1 MNRVLTAYADVD
13 SLFDYRRGLIQK
25 WLTRDMA
32 VSDENSLSDEA
43 FAAYQEKRRLQG
55 DTLWELHIEKNY
67 RERRMDTFSY
77 PFFGFTRQIFR
88 ELYQKRSLRDWGY
101 GYYPT
106 GFLSNFVKVIIEH
119 EQLTDKPI
127 EIKGVT
133 LTINCFPYVMDT
145 ALKEEL
151 IEHVKTRLGYRVEVK
166 TVDDDIIN
174 ATPSYYR
181 QFDYV
186 FKYDFLLNE
195 DYKSFFENVGKPPIP
210 DTAFLVPDLL
220 VQETE
225 YLEGSIYDRIF
236 AQSIALAP
244 VLKLIPIN
252 KGFYDY
258 LTD

>member
-1 MNRVLTAYADVD
+1 
-13 SLFDYRRGLIQK
+13 
-25 WLTRDMA
+25 
-32 VSDENSLSDEA
+32 
-43 FAAYQEKRRLQG
+43 
-55 DTLWELHIEKNY
+55 
-67 RERRMDTFSY
+67 
-77 PFFGFTRQIFR
+77 
-88 ELYQKRSLRDWGY
+88 
-101 GYYPT
+101 
-106 GFLSNFVKVIIEH
+106 
-119 EQLTDKPI
+119 
-127 EIKGVT
+127 
-133 LTINCFPYVMDT
+133 
-145 ALKEEL
+145 
-151 IEHVKTRLGYRVEVK
+151 
-166 TVDDDIIN
+166 
-174 ATPSYYR
+174 SYYR